1 MNTCPA
7 HTAPAPARRLLR
19 IGLAAAVTLVATG
32 MLPAHAQIMNSQG
45 CGPMY
50 IPTHVGPFDYR
61 NQRDMLK
68 TVEFGHFQPNVED
81 LIKPMFNSFGAD
93 LDYTLKAYPNHHR
106 ALVTLNRLSLREK
119 ALKTSGSDYS
129 VECFYFRAIR
139 WRPNDLIVRML
150 YASWLHQ
157 WDRTKDAVEQ
167 LDYVVDNAG
176 DDPFTH
182 YNAGMV
188 FADMKVW
195 DRALQ
200 QAHAAQ
206 ALDFQKPDLKTRL
219 VNANQWKEPVP
230 GAPLPGRAA
239 SAPAATASAV
249 LAPGK

>member
-1 MNTCPA
+1 MNTRPA
-7 HTAPAPARRLLR
+7 HRAPARMPSLA
-19 IGLAAAVTLVATG
+19 GLAAAVVLAAASA
-32 MLPAHAQIMNSQG
+32 LPAHAQIMNSQG

-61 NQRDMLK
+61 NQREMLR

-93 LDYTLKAYPNHHR
+93 IDYTLKAYPNHHR
-106 ALVTLNRLSLREK
+106 ALITLNRLSLREK
-119 ALKTSGSDYS
+119 ALKTSGSDFS
-129 VECFYFRAIR
+129 VECYFFRAIR
-139 WRPNDLIVRML
+139 WRPDDLIVRMI

-157 WDRTKDAVEQ
+157 WDRTKDAVQQ

-188 FADMKVW
+188 FADLKIW

-206 ALDFQKPDLKTRL
+206 ALDFPKGDLKARL
-219 VNANQWKEPVP
+219 VEAGKWQEPVP

-239 SAPAATASAV
+239 ASAPALPASAAS
-249 LAPGK
+249 APASR